1 MVAAGLR
8 HEAPADLVSSL
19 ALQLDVPYAGLTFS
33 APSDTRTVF
42 ACSSAL
48 RHTPNPD
55 GSSISFSS
63 KTDLIHHW
71 VIALRFTIDRDWT
84 WKALSQPAFEVV
96 RDGVAVGGI
105 E

>member
-1 MVAAGLR
+1 MAIFLQPDVPLTPVQLAEMVAAGLR

-48 RHTPNPD
+48 RHTR
-55 GSSISFSS
+55 IR
-63 KTDLIHHW
+63 T
-71 VIALRFTIDRDWT
+71 
-84 WKALSQPAFEVV
+84 EVPSV
-96 RDGVAVGGI
+96 SARRQT
-105 E
+105 